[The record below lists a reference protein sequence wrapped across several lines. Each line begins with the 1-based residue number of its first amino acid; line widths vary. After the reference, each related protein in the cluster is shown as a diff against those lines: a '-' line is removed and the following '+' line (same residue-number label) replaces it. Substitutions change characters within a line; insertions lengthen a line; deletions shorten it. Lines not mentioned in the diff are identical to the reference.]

1 MWTIIYKENEKDK
14 WDRLDSKDD
23 VQNLLKTLRKDP
35 RVCFEDLQIFTPDAD
50 DHTIDPND
58 LLFDNDLLTM
68 LRNCLRTQG

>member
-35 RVCFEDLQIFTPDAD
+35 RVCFEDL
-50 DHTIDPND
+50 
-58 LLFDNDLLTM
+58 
-68 LRNCLRTQG
+68 